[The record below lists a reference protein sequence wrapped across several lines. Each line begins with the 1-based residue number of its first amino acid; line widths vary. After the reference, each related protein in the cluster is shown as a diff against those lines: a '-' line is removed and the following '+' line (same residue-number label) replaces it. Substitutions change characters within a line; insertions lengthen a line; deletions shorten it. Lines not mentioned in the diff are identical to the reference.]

1 MGRTDSTD
9 DRKHCKIYNFTCGLI
24 YGFDL
29 IVNCDKLVS
38 DLRRLVVCYLYSTCE
53 VRLNYLFLKVALVA
67 WYSW

>member
-9 DRKHCKIYNFTCGLI
+9 DRKHCKINNFTCGLI

-38 DLRRLVVCYLYSTCE
+38 DLNV
-53 VRLNYLFLKVALVA
+53 
-67 WYSW
+67 W